1 MSDDAT
7 GIANRQHIGRQIP
20 GDHAAGAHHR
30 IGPDRDAGAD
40 DGAARKPNAVFDRDG
55 QGLLQARTPYRRVQ
69 GMGRINAAMSRVYKE
84 TFDKIGEDPRHAEHE
99 VEGSFRKMAD
109 HAKEAANKI
118 KESFEKVKESFE
130 GIHKVLERGFEFIG
144 ITGVLSAVGGAVSIE
159 ELIKHGT
166 EVRMKREEAVNTLA
180 ATLRGRGRVFRGER
194 NSGRNGGGFHSGSG

>member
-1 MSDDAT
+1 M
-7 GIANRQHIGRQIP
+7 
-20 GDHAAGAHHR
+20 AAAESVSFDVLLGGKLSPSAIKAITQAEEMLKKLGAST
-30 IGPDRDAGAD
+30 
-40 DGAARKPNAVFDRDG
+40 
-55 QGLLQARTPYRRVQ
+55 RT
-69 GMGRINAAMSRVYKE
+69 INAAMSRVYKE